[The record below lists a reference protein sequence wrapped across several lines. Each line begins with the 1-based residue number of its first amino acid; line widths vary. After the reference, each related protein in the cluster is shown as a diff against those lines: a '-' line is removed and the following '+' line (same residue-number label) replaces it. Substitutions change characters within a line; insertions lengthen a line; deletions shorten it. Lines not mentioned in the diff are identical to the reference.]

1 VNTFV
6 GLAAMG
12 ISSSVNQELIK
23 LDTGT
28 AAMSLFAIFNDLGRI
43 FFVDAV
49 LNTILASEI

>member
-1 VNTFV
+1 
-6 GLAAMG
+6 MG

-28 AAMSLFAIFNDLGRI
+28 AAMSLFAIFNGLGHL